1 MTASPA
7 MLHRARPVV
16 SAPREI
22 DPESPPPQP
31 KESALSRTVRLIVAI
46 PLFALSVAA
55 LFPFAVLPVSTQAV
69 VNARL
74 ARVRSPRGGQV
85 QGVSLE
91 TGDVVSAHQRLSLIT
106 GSRAVSRDE
115 VSAALHTVGALEEES
130 SHVRAELVSALLQ
143 KSRYDEMYRSYTDH
157 LGQQL
162 QTSVDVAQREQAA
175 AARKAADMQV
185 EVKRDRQA
193 LAEHLIP
200 KSLLEQAEDKAERA
214 AQEAEVKNSNLAD
227 LKRQLSDARSGY
239 TLSAANQPQFLS
251 QRDEVDAA
259 VARYQQ
265 EQASLNLRLTRL
277 GGTVKTDEPQAAT
290 LIDSPVTGPIWA
302 RSVASGQSVSEGD
315 DLFRVADT
323 ASIHV
328 EVWLD
333 RRYGPQLSIGDTALV
348 YLNGLGKELSGKV
361 ISFQGTSRRR
371 LDEEVN
377 AIDLQPVH
385 PDQYHVTI
393 ELDEK
398 DRKILYMGQAAKVL
412 FPGSKSRLTT
422 RFYFWLTR
430 L

>member
-1 MTASPA
+1 
-7 MLHRARPVV
+7 L
-16 SAPREI
+16 
-22 DPESPPPQP
+22 
-31 KESALSRTVRLIVAI
+31 
-46 PLFALSVAA
+46 
-55 LFPFAVLPVSTQAV
+55 
-69 VNARL
+69 
-74 ARVRSPRGGQV
+74 
-85 QGVSLE
+85 
-91 TGDVVSAHQRLSLIT
+91 AHQRLALIT

-115 VSAALHTVGALEEES
+115 VSDALHTVGALEEES

>member
-91 TGDVVSAHQRLSLIT
+91 TGDVVSAHQRLALIT

>member
-7 MLHRARPVV
+7 MLHRRPVV
-16 SAPREI
+16 SAPRETE
-22 DPESPPPQP
+22 PESPPPQP
-31 KESALSRTVRLIVAI
+31 KEGALARAVRLTIAI
-46 PLFALSVAA
+46 PLFALSIAA

-74 ARVRSPRGGQV
+74 ARVRSPRGGLV

-91 TGDVVSAHQRLSLIT
+91 TGDVVSAHQRLALIT
-106 GSRAVSRDE
+106 GSRSVSRDE
-115 VSAALHTVGALEEES
+115 VSDALHTVGALEEES
-130 SHVRAELVSALLQ
+130 SHVRAELVSAQVQ

-162 QTSVDVAQREQAA
+162 QTSVGNAQREQAA
-175 AARKAADMQV
+175 AARKAADLQA

-200 KSLLEQAEDKAERA
+200 KALLDQAEDKAERA
-214 AQEAEVKNSNLAD
+214 AQDAEVKNSNLAD
-227 LKRQLSDARSGY
+227 LNRQLSDARSGY

-277 GGTVKTDEPQAAT
+277 GGTAKTDEPQPAI

-361 ISFQGTSRRR
+361 TSFQGTSRRR

>member
-91 TGDVVSAHQRLSLIT
+91 TGDVVSAHQRLALIT

-115 VSAALHTVGALEEES
+115 VSDALHTVGALEEES